1 MDGPAS
7 DSGTTGACAEGGLA
21 CVSLWQSWLGASVTV
36 TRMAAR
42 GVWLPACPMR
52 PGREPKGSPAR
63 PWPGFLLLLSTG
75 RPGGDRSPIPRGPQ
89 QPGPG
94 AAGPPGLWTQAWR
107 GPEPHTQWLQGFQVR
122 GLRCSGCPC
131 WAPTE
136 PWLRAAVLT
145 PVPARWRGVGGHRG
159 SPPPQP
165 LRCLWP
171 RGASSGGTC
180 GRWLSGCCGHS
191 PSLSACPRSPGF
203 LTRSVGFGDI
213 PPAGGGGGGGARAAE
228 RPLPSAPRVGIT
240 VTCALTG
247 FQRVLW
253 RRLCP
258 SWTTRGAPLSCDA
271 ALGLDG
277 AAWRQVLAR
286 LASLKPPPF
295 LAEVCCVQDCLLA
308 PGAVRGAAV

>member
-21 CVSLWQSWLGASVTV
+21 CVSLWQSRQGASVTV

-75 RPGGDRSPIPRGPQ
+75 RPGGDRSPTPRGPQ

-159 SPPPQP
+159 LGVGGAQGQPPTAASPLLVAQGRFLWGDMWTLALRLLWSQP
-165 LRCLWP
+165 LSFCVP
-171 RGASSGGTC
+171 SVP
-180 GRWLSGCCGHS
+180 WLSDPFCW
-191 PSLSACPRSPGF
+191 
-203 LTRSVGFGDI
+203 
-213 PPAGGGGGGGARAAE
+213 
-228 RPLPSAPRVGIT
+228 
-240 VTCALTG
+240 
-247 FQRVLW
+247 LW
-253 RRLCP
+253 
-258 SWTTRGAPLSCDA
+258 
-271 ALGLDG
+271 
-277 AAWRQVLAR
+277 
-286 LASLKPPPF
+286 
-295 LAEVCCVQDCLLA
+295 
-308 PGAVRGAAV
+308 

>member
-1 MDGPAS
+1 M
-7 DSGTTGACAEGGLA
+7 
-21 CVSLWQSWLGASVTV
+21 SLWQSRQGASVTV

-75 RPGGDRSPIPRGPQ
+75 RPGGDRSPTPRGPQ

-159 SPPPQP
+159 LGVGGAQGQPPTAASPLLVAQGRFLWGDMWTLALRLLWSQP
-165 LRCLWP
+165 LSFCVP
-171 RGASSGGTC
+171 SVP
-180 GRWLSGCCGHS
+180 WLSDPFCW
-191 PSLSACPRSPGF
+191 
-203 LTRSVGFGDI
+203 
-213 PPAGGGGGGGARAAE
+213 
-228 RPLPSAPRVGIT
+228 
-240 VTCALTG
+240 
-247 FQRVLW
+247 LW
-253 RRLCP
+253 
-258 SWTTRGAPLSCDA
+258 
-271 ALGLDG
+271 
-277 AAWRQVLAR
+277 
-286 LASLKPPPF
+286 
-295 LAEVCCVQDCLLA
+295 
-308 PGAVRGAAV
+308 